1 MTEPTTWEDLCRRLK
16 TSDGEAFERIFR
28 AIRED
33 LLRFVH
39 SIVRDAPQSHD
50 LVQDVF
56 VALWDLRETL
66 DPTLS
71 LRAYLFRM
79 ARNRA
84 YRHLRDE
91 RLHARK
97 HQKMQQEAAP
107 KPTTPSPLEE
117 LDAASFEVEI
127 RRWIDELPAR
137 QREALVLTRF
147 HELSHEQVASVMDIS
162 PRTVNNHIMRALD
175 AIRGR
180 MNAYEPIVQEYETTR
195 AHEQQR

>member
-1 MTEPTTWEDLCRRLK
+1 MSDSATWEDLCRRLIA
-16 TSDGEAFERIFR
+16 SDSQAFERIFR
-28 AIRED
+28 SSRED

-39 SIVRDAPQSHD
+39 SIVKNGPQSHD

-84 YRHLRDE
+84 YRYLRDE

-97 HQKMQQEAAP
+97 RTEMQQKAD
-107 KPTTPSPLEE
+107 PTPATPLPSETF
-117 LDAASFEVEI
+117 DAASLEK
-127 RRWIDELPAR
+127 RMQRWIDELPER

-147 HELSHEQVASVMDIS
+147 HELTHQQVAAVMDIS
-162 PRTVNNHIMRALD
+162 PRTVNNHVMRALD
-175 AIRGR
+175 TIRSHV
-180 MNAYEPIVQEYETTR
+180 NAYESMVQENEPKEEHET
-195 AHEQQR
+195 QR